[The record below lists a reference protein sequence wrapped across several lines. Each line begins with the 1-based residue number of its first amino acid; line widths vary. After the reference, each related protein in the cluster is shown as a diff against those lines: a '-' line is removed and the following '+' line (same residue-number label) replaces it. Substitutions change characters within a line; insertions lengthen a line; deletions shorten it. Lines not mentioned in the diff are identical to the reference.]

1 MKTKIF
7 LIGFLAAF
15 VVIIL
20 SCTPSK
26 EKSQQTVKLENTL
39 KSVSF
44 WIDTIGVDPS
54 ELLAS
59 LERVNNAI
67 DEIGYP
73 DAGYKLWQIQ
83 GDTIKEFKFMLE
95 GYWPDQAIY
104 DSIHNH
110 ILYNEA
116 WDPDT
121 ALWNKIDAVLYH
133 RFIRVK

>member
-1 MKTKIF
+1 MRTRII
-7 LIGFLAAF
+7 LTGFLTIF
-15 VVIIL
+15 VIL
-20 SCTPSK
+20 TFSCTPSK
-26 EKSQQTVKLENTL
+26 EESPQTAKLENTL

-44 WIDTIGVDPS
+44 WIDTITVDPAA
-54 ELLAS
+54 LLAS
-59 LERVNNAI
+59 LERVNQAI

-73 DAGYKLWQIQ
+73 DAGYKLWKIQ
-83 GDTIKEFKFMLE
+83 GDTITEFKFMLE

-110 ILYNEA
+110 ALYIEA

-121 ALWNKIDAVLYH
+121 ALWNKLDAVLYH